1 MKKLILLLL
10 LVCTGTTLSWAQG
23 SKRVAVSGTVVDG
36 DDKSPIAQ
44 ATVQLLS
51 LPDST
56 MAVGNVTNNNGV
68 FSVAARPGKYVL
80 KISFVGYLTQ
90 EKPLQLTAG
99 KPSVNVGTVT
109 LPTDDIMLGEAI
121 VVAEA
126 PQVTIS
132 EDTIGYN
139 ASAYRTPEGAMLEE
153 LVKKLP
159 GAEVDEDG
167 NIKINGVRR

>member
-23 SKRVAVSGTVVDG
+23 SKRVTVSGTVVDG

-68 FSVAARPGKYVL
+68 FSVAARPGKDFL
-80 KISFVGYLTQ
+80 CRLSD
-90 EKPLQLTAG
+90 
-99 KPSVNVGTVT
+99 S
-109 LPTDDIMLGEAI
+109 GEA
-121 VVAEA
+121 VAIDCRQA
-126 PQVTIS
+126 FC
-132 EDTIGYN
+132 
-139 ASAYRTPEGAMLEE
+139 
-153 LVKKLP
+153 
-159 GAEVDEDG
+159 
-167 NIKINGVRR
+167 

>member
-23 SKRVAVSGTVVDG
+23 SKRVTVSGTVVDG

-68 FSVAARPGKYVL
+68 FSVAARPGKYCFEDFL
-80 KISFVGYLTQ
+80 CRLSD
-90 EKPLQLTAG
+90 
-99 KPSVNVGTVT
+99 S
-109 LPTDDIMLGEAI
+109 GEA
-121 VVAEA
+121 VAIDCRQA
-126 PQVTIS
+126 FC
-132 EDTIGYN
+132 
-139 ASAYRTPEGAMLEE
+139 
-153 LVKKLP
+153 
-159 GAEVDEDG
+159 
-167 NIKINGVRR
+167 